1 MLLFRAKKRIGP
13 HDCDAS
19 RQRLRVE
26 VRFSALS

>member
-19 RQRLRVE
+19 RRWLRVE
-26 VRFSALS
+26 VWFSALS